1 MTFEPFGR
9 KAKTRNTEAVAVIV
23 LVAITFNK
31 VEIPLE
37 QLENLSYTFQINS
50 TVAIGNAQFKVCT
63 NANFLRIRSS
73 HH

>member
-1 MTFEPFGR
+1 MTLEPFGR

-37 QLENLSYTFQINS
+37 QSETISYTSQINS
-50 TVAIGNAQFKVCT
+50 TVAIGNAQFKVCP
-63 NANFLRIRSS
+63 NANSLRIRSS
-73 HH
+73 HY